1 MIMTTEQPSRTKEAP
16 GNSCFNEFELY
27 DVYFGMGHSIT
38 LIDDPKAFKVSPAGV
53 AFGSLL
59 TRYVTEELLTARML
73 DLGTGSGIHSLLLK
87 SIGVGNVVASDISED
102 AVAIAR
108 KNELLNYGNSTIE
121 FCHGDLFEGLKAS
134 AYRYD
139 VILFNPPGWRTP
151 SNGFLEALGKLAGS
165 KVCPVG
171 SMFYGDEILAR
182 FFNELP
188 FRLVDG
194 GKVIIGL
201 NSLVGIKQSIN
212 RLRHVHANDF
222 IIQCRLLER
231 HEFPLFFYY
240 EEWTAAKH
248 LFISEI
254 LSWTRQGLAYCS
266 VEKNGQINW
275 SYEIV
280 ELTLRKK

>member
-1 MIMTTEQPSRTKEAP
+1 MTTEQPGRTKDAP

-27 DVYFGMGHSIT
+27 DVYFGMGHCIT
-38 LIDDPKAFKVSPAGV
+38 LIDNPKAFKVSSAGV

-59 TRYVTEELLTARML
+59 TRYVTEELLTARIL

-87 SIGVGNVVASDISED
+87 SIGVATVVASDISED

-108 KNELLNYGNSTIE
+108 ENELLNYGVSTIE
-121 FCHGDLFEGLKAS
+121 FCHGNLFEGLTAS
-134 AYRYD
+134 GHKYD

-151 SNGFLEALGKLAGS
+151 SNDFLDALGKLANS
-165 KVCPVG
+165 KVCPVA

-182 FFNELP
+182 FFQELP

-194 GKVIIGL
+194 GKAIIGL
-201 NSLVGIKQSIN
+201 NSLVGIKQAIAS
-212 RLRHVHANDF
+212 LRDVHANHF
-222 IIQCRLLER
+222 IVQCRLLER

-240 EEWTAAKH
+240 EEWAAAKH
-248 LFISEI
+248 LFINEI
-254 LSWTRQGLAYCS
+254 LSWTRQGLAYCR

>member
-1 MIMTTEQPSRTKEAP
+1 MTTEQPGRTKEAP